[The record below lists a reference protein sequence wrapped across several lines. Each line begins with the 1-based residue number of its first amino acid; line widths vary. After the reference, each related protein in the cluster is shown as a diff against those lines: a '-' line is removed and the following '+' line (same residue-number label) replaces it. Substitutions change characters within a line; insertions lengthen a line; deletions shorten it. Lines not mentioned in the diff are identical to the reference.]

1 MRKRNWNWAFCN
13 WNKEQRTKNKEQGI
27 EISIFN
33 LFMRRVVVT
42 GMGALTPIGNNLES
56 YWSNLQNGVSG
67 AAPITKFD
75 TTKFKTNFACE
86 LKNFDPKD
94 HFDVKEL
101 RKYDPFSQY
110 ALVAVDEAVKDSAID
125 FDSLNKDRIGVIWG
139 SGNGGIQT
147 FQDQMKEYCEGD
159 GTPRFT
165 PFFIPRI
172 LVDIASGIISIK
184 YGLRGVNFCP
194 VSACATSNTAM
205 IEAFNYIKW
214 GKAEMIITGGSEA
227 AINEAAIGGFS
238 SAKALSTRNDSPET
252 ASRPFDVTRDGFVM
266 GEGAGAMI
274 LEEYEHAIKRGA
286 KIYAEVV
293 GGGMAADAYH
303 LTGTHPEGDGAVL
316 GMNEALRE
324 AEITAEK
331 IDYINMHATS
341 TPLGDNSELIA
352 AKRVFGER
360 HALSISATKSMT
372 GHLLGAAGAIE
383 GIACVMAL
391 KDQLVPPTINTTD
404 IEPDFKDLF
413 DFPMGKAKKKD
424 LTYAMSN
431 TFGFGGH
438 IASIIFKKFE
448 G

>member
-1 MRKRNWNWAFCN
+1 
-13 WNKEQRTKNKEQGI
+13 
-27 EISIFN
+27 
-33 LFMRRVVVT
+33 MRRVVVT
-42 GMGALTPIGNNLES
+42 GIGALTPIGNNLNE
-56 YWSNLQNGVSG
+56 YWTNLKNGVSG

-75 TTKFKTNFACE
+75 TSKFKTNFACE

-110 ALVAVDEAVKDSAID
+110 ALVAVGEAVKHANVD
-125 FDSLNKDRIGVIWG
+125 FDTLNKDRIGVIWG

-147 FQDQMKEYCEGD
+147 FQDQMMEFCEGD

-214 GKAEMIITGGSEA
+214 DKADMIITGGSEA
-227 AINEAAIGGFS
+227 AINQSAIGGFS

-252 ASRPFDVTRDGFVM
+252 ASRPFDVSRDGFVM

-274 LEEYEHAIKRGA
+274 LEEYEHAMKRGA
-286 KIYAEVV
+286 TILAEIV

-303 LTGTHPEGDGAVL
+303 LTGTHPDGDGAVL
-316 GMNEALRE
+316 GMTEAMRE
-324 AEITAEK
+324 AGISADQ
-331 IDYINMHATS
+331 IDHINMHATS

-360 HALSISATKSMT
+360 KSLTISATKSMT

-391 KDQLVPPTINTTD
+391 RDGIVPPTINTKE

-413 DFPMGKAKKKD
+413 DFPLGQSKEKEM
-424 LTYAMSN
+424 TYAMSN

-438 IASIIFKKFE
+438 IASIIFKKF
-448 G
+448 